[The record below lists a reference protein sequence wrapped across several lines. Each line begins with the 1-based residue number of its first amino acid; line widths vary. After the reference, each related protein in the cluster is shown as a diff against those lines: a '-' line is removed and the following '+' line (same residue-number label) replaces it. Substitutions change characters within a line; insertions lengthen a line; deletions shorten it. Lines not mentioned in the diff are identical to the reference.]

1 MAYTMGIDVGIA
13 SCGWA
18 IVDLERQRIIDIG
31 VRTFEKAENPKNGEA
46 LAVPRREARSSRR
59 RLRRKKHR
67 IERLKYMF
75 VRNGLAVDIQ
85 HLEQTLRSQ
94 NEIDVWQLRV
104 DGLDRMLTQKEWLRV
119 LIHLAQRRGFQSNR
133 KTDGSSED
141 GQVLVNVTENDRLME
156 EKDYRTV
163 AEMMVKDEKFS
174 DHKRNKNGNYHGVV
188 SRASLLVE
196 IHTLFESQRQHHNF
210 LASKDFELEYI
221 NIWSSQRPVATKDQI
236 EKMIGTCTFLP
247 KEKRAPKASWHFQ
260 YFMLLQTINHIRIT
274 NAQGT
279 RPLNKEEIEQVVNM
293 ALTKSKVS
301 YHDIR
306 KVLDLSEE
314 YQFVGLDYGKE
325 DEKKKVESKE
335 TIIKLDDYHKL
346 NKIFNEVELAK
357 GETWEAVDYD
367 TVAYALTFFKDD
379 EDIRDYLQ
387 NKYKDSKN
395 RLVKNVANKE
405 YTNELIEKVSTLSF
419 RKVGHLSLKALRKI
433 IPFLEQ
439 GMTYDKACQAAGF
452 NFQGISKKKRSVVLP
467 VIDQISNPVVNR
479 ALTQTRKVI
488 NALIKKYGSPETIH
502 IETAR
507 ELSKRFDERKNIT
520 KDYKENRD
528 KNERAKKHLSELGII
543 NPTGL
548 DIVKYKL
555 WCEQQGRCMYSNQPI
570 SFERLRES
578 GYTEVDHIIPYS
590 RSMNDSYN
598 NRVLVMTRENRE
610 KSNQTPYEYMG
621 NDTQRWDEFEQRVTT
636 NPQIKKEK
644 RQNLLLKGF
653 TNRRELEMLERN
665 LNDTRHITKYLSH
678 FISTNLEFSPSD
690 KKKKVVNTSGRITSH
705 LRSRW
710 GLEKNR
716 EQNDLHHAMDAVVIA
731 VTSDSFIQQVTNY
744 YKRKER
750 RELNG
755 DDKFPLPWKFFR
767 EEVIARLSPNPK
779 EQIEA
784 LPNHFYSEDELA
796 DLQPIFVSRM
806 PKRSITGE
814 AHQAQFRRVVG
825 KTKEGKN
832 ITAKKTA
839 LVDISYD
846 KNGDFNMYGR
856 ETDPATYEAIKE
868 RYLEFGGNA
877 KKAFSTDLHK
887 PKKDGT
893 KGPLIK
899 SVRIMEN
906 KTLVHPVNKG
916 KGVVYNSSIVRTDV
930 FQRKE
935 KYYLLPV
942 YVTDVTKGKL
952 PNKVIAAKKGYDDW
966 IEVDDSFTF
975 LYSLYPNDLIFIRQ
989 NPKKKISL
997 KKRIESH
1004 SISDSKEVQEI
1015 LTYYKGVDSST
1026 AAIEFITHD
1035 GSYYAK
1041 GVGVQNL
1048 DCFEKYQVDILG
1060 NYSKVKGEKRLELE
1074 TSDNNHKGKDVN
1086 SIKSTSR

>member
-67 IERLKYMF
+67 IERLKHMF

-188 SRASLLVE
+188 SRSSLLVE
-196 IHTLFESQRQHHNF
+196 IHTLFETQRQHHNS
-210 LASKDFELEYI
+210 LASKDFELEYV
-221 NIWSSQRPVATKDQI
+221 NIWSAQRPVATKDQI

-274 NAQGT
+274 NVQGT
-279 RPLNKEEIEQVVNM
+279 RSLNKEEIEQVVNM

-301 YHDIR
+301 YHDTR
-306 KVLDLSEE
+306 KILDLSEE

-357 GETWEAVDYD
+357 GETWEADDYD

-395 RLVKNVANKE
+395 RLVKNLANKE
-405 YTNELIEKVSTLSF
+405 YTNELIGKVSTLSF

-452 NFQGISKKKRSVVLP
+452 DFQGISKKKRSVVLP

-502 IETAR
+502 IET
-507 ELSKRFDERKNIT
+507 
-520 KDYKENRD
+520 
-528 KNERAKKHLSELGII
+528 G
-543 NPTGL
+543 G
-548 DIVKYKL
+548 
-555 WCEQQGRCMYSNQPI
+555 G
-570 SFERLRES
+570 S
-578 GYTEVDHIIPYS
+578 GGY
-590 RSMNDSYN
+590 
-598 NRVLVMTRENRE
+598 
-610 KSNQTPYEYMG
+610 
-621 NDTQRWDEFEQRVTT
+621 
-636 NPQIKKEK
+636 
-644 RQNLLLKGF
+644 
-653 TNRRELEMLERN
+653 
-665 LNDTRHITKYLSH
+665 ITKYLSH

-716 EQNDLHHAMDAVVIA
+716 GQNDLHHAMDAIVIA

-868 RYLEFGGNA
+868 RYLEFGGNV

-952 PNKVIAAKKGYDDW
+952 PNKVIVAKKGYHDW

-975 LYSLYPNDLIFIRQ
+975 LFSLYPNDLIFIRQ

-1015 LTYYKGVDSST
+1015 HAYYKGVDSST
-1026 AAIEFITHD
+1026 AAIEFIIHD

-1060 NYSKVKGEKRLELE
+1060 NYFKVKGEKRLELE
-1074 TSDNNHKGKDVN
+1074 TSDSNHKGKDVN